1 MEKVDTKMGKS
12 HMTIGGKKIGDYI
25 LRKVLG
31 QGQFG
36 KVWKAKHFKNGKEF
50 AIKIIDKKKINR
62 NPILKR
68 LLQTEVSIMNEIN
81 HPNILHLFDF
91 LESKNNYYLVV
102 NFCNQG
108 DMEYFMEKTNQK
120 FFEESKAVYFL
131 KQIMNG
137 FQELR
142 KKKVLHRD
150 FKLANLFLHDDNLII
165 GDFGFA
171 KSGND
176 MAETKLGTP
185 LTMAYEI
192 ITATDSANYNSKAD
206 LWSVGVVYFQMLFG
220 KTPFFGFTVP
230 DLIRDIKRKVGNLSF
245 PRDISDESKDLINR
259 LLEPNPKKRINWNE
273 FFNHKLFT
281 KFKKDVVMEEIDD
294 VFEHIGDL
302 LIGDN
307 NKKFEDEFSKNQ
319 LEKDNNEN
327 TFMGQDEL
335 LEYNKKK
342 SIKAKEIEE
351 INLNDSN
358 RKNIEMMLGFQEIS
372 YRYHHEKNIILFL
385 MYTVK
390 KIQKLIKSKIN
401 KNLISHLFNISI
413 LILKKGILLNSKIK
427 QNLIK
432 KENTYFLNQEFFENF
447 INDDKYN
454 NIISIYEKD
463 EKKMIGYFELVIE
476 RAKENKIEISYEKYL
491 NLKNPNLIILD
502 NYLNKFFSE
511 LRKLAKNEKFDN
523 ESFKKNFYLV
533 LLSVKFC
540 IESEKV
546 FPYLPDS
553 QNSSRKFIW
562 KEFYSNHENLDFNN
576 LIKHM

>member
-1 MEKVDTKMGKS
+1 MQKVDTKMGKS

-81 HPNILHLFDF
+81 HPNILHLYDF

-108 DMEYFMEKTNQK
+108 DMENFMEKTNQNY
-120 FFEESKAVYFL
+120 FEEQKAVYFL

-150 FKLANLFLHDDNLII
+150 FKLANLFLHDDALII

-192 ITATDSANYNSKAD
+192 ITATDTANYNSKAD
-206 LWSVGVVYFQMLFG
+206 LWSVGVVYYQMLFG

-230 DLIRDIKRKVGNLSF
+230 DLIRDIKRKVGNLNF
-245 PRDISDESKDLINR
+245 PRKISEESKNLINR

-273 FFNHKLFT
+273 FFNHSLFG
-281 KFKKDVVMEEIDD
+281 KNGPERKGGDIED
-294 VFEHIGDL
+294 VFEIIGDL
-302 LIGDN
+302 LVGDE
-307 NKKFEDEFSKNQ
+307 NKDFEDEFEKNKTFGDCGN
-319 LEKDNNEN
+319 LE
-327 TFMGQDEL
+327 FMGQEEL
-335 LEYNKKK
+335 LDYEK
-342 SIKAKEIEE
+342 SSLKAKDVEE
-351 INLNDSN
+351 VNLDEQKK
-358 RKNIEMMLGFQEIS
+358 KNIESMLAFQEIC

-390 KIQKLIKSKIN
+390 KIQKLIKSKVHVC
-401 KNLISHLFNISI
+401 LRSHLFNISI
-413 LILKKGILLNSKIK
+413 LILKIGIIMNQKIRK
-427 QNLIK
+427 NLVA
-432 KENTYFLNQEFFENF
+432 KENSYFLNQEFFEDF
-447 INDDKYN
+447 VDDQKYQ
-454 NIISIYEKD
+454 NIILIYQKD
-463 EKKMIGYFELVIE
+463 EKKMIGYLELVIE
-476 RAKENKIEISYEKYL
+476 RAKENKIAISFEKYL
-491 NLKNPNLIILD
+491 NMENPSLIILD
-502 NYLNKFFSE
+502 NYLNKFFTE
-511 LRKLAKNEKFDN
+511 LSKLGKEEKFSD
-523 ESFKKNFYLV
+523 EFLRRNFYLV

-553 QNSSRKFIW
+553 QNTSRKFVW
-562 KEFYSNHENLDFNN
+562 KEFYANHENLDFNH
-576 LIKHM
+576 LKKKM